1 MKKVLILGSTGSIG
15 QSTLEVIKAN
25 NKDFSISGLVAKS
38 NKKLLLEQ
46 ANKFNVKKICLIN
59 NDSKND
65 IFVSESEIEDLIF
78 SDQVVIVVAA
88 ISGIAGLKTILSSI
102 KAGKRILIAN
112 KEPLVAAGQ
121 ILMKEAKKSNSEIIP
136 IDSEHCAI
144 HQCLKNIE
152 REDLNRIIITCS
164 GGPFLG
170 KKITN
175 FNKVSVEDA
184 LNHPVWKMGTKNLI
198 DSASLMNK
206 ALEIIEAKWLFDLK
220 SEQIDVIIHPQSII
234 HSMVETKD
242 NSILSVMSEPDM
254 KICIAY
260 GLGFPRK
267 IKSLSKPLSLIE
279 NNLLEFINI
288 DQIDFPS
295 IKFARDALTS
305 GGLMPAVLNAA
316 NEIAV
321 EKFINNEIKFDLIF
335 DTIKH
340 VMEKFDKE
348 NSKIDPSLEQIL
360 EANEKARSFSLNY
373 ICLLYTSDAADE

>member
-65 IFVSESEIEDLIF
+65 IFISESEIEDLIF
-78 SDQVVIVVAA
+78 SDQVDIVVAA

-152 REDLNRIIITCS
+152 KEDLNRIIITCS

-220 SEQIDVIIHPQSII
+220 SEQIEVIIHPQSII

-242 NSILSVMSEPDM
+242 NCILSVMSEPDM

-260 GLGFPRK
+260 GLGYPRK

-305 GGLMPAVLNAA
+305 GGLMPAALNAA

-348 NSKIDPSLEQIL
+348 NSEINPSLEQIL
-360 EANEKARSFSLNY
+360 EADKKARLFSLNY
-373 ICLLYTSDAADE
+373 IKKI

>member
-78 SDQVVIVVAA
+78 SDQVDIVVAA

-175 FNKVSVEDA
+175 FNEVSVEDA

-373 ICLLYTSDAADE
+373 IKKI

>member
-78 SDQVVIVVAA
+78 SDQVDIVVAA

-360 EANEKARSFSLNY
+360 EANEKARLFSLNY
-373 ICLLYTSDAADE
+373 IKKI

>member
-1 MKKVLILGSTGSIG
+1 LKKVLILGSTGSIG
-15 QSTLEVIKAN
+15 QSTLEVIEAN
-25 NKDFSISGLVAKS
+25 NEDFSLAGLVAKS
-38 NKKLLLEQ
+38 NEKLLLEQ
-46 ANKFNVKKICLIN
+46 ANKYKVNNICLIN
-59 NDSKND
+59 KKSKND
-65 IFVSESEIEDLIF
+65 FFISESELEDLIF
-78 SDQVVIVVAA
+78 SDQVDVVVAA

-102 KAGKRILIAN
+102 QAGKRVLIAN

-121 ILMKEAKKSNSEIIP
+121 ILMEEAKQSNSEIIP

-152 REDLNRIIITCS
+152 KEDLNRIIITCS

-175 FNKVSVEDA
+175 LNEVSVEDA
-184 LNHPVWKMGTKNLI
+184 LNHPVWKMGAKNLI

-267 IKSLSKPLSLIE
+267 IKSLSKPLSFFE

-295 IKFARDALTS
+295 IKFARDALVS
-305 GGLMPAVLNAA
+305 GGLMPVALNAA

-340 VMEKFDKE
+340 VMERFDK
-348 NSKIDPSLEQIL
+348 NNPKIQPTLEQIL
-360 EANEKARSFSLNY
+360 AADEEARSFSLDY
-373 ICLLYTSDAADE
+373 IKKIQ

>member
-78 SDQVVIVVAA
+78 SDQVDIVVAA

-170 KKITN
+170 KKITD

-267 IKSLSKPLSLIE
+267 IKSLSKTLSLIE

-305 GGLMPAVLNAA
+305 GGLVPAALNAA

-373 ICLLYTSDAADE
+373 IKKI

>member
-65 IFVSESEIEDLIF
+65 IFISESEIEDLIF
-78 SDQVVIVVAA
+78 SDQVDIVVAA

-121 ILMKEAKKSNSEIIP
+121 ILMKEAKKSNSELIP

-164 GGPFLG
+164 GGPFLD

-242 NSILSVMSEPDM
+242 NSILSVMSVPDM

-288 DQIDFPS
+288 DQIDFAS
-295 IKFARDALTS
+295 IKFARDALAS

-316 NEIAV
+316 NEVAV

-360 EANEKARSFSLNY
+360 EADEKARLFSLNY
-373 ICLLYTSDAADE
+373 IKKI

>member
-25 NKDFSISGLVAKS
+25 NEDFSISGLVAKS

-78 SDQVVIVVAA
+78 SDQVDIVVAA

-175 FNKVSVEDA
+175 FNEVSVEDA
-184 LNHPVWKMGTKNLI
+184 LNHPVWKMGSKNLI

-305 GGLMPAVLNAA
+305 GGLMPTVLNAA

-360 EANEKARSFSLNY
+360 EANEKARLCSLNY
-373 ICLLYTSDAADE
+373 IKKI

>member
-15 QSTLEVIKAN
+15 QSTLQVIKAN

-78 SDQVVIVVAA
+78 SDQVDIVVAA

-175 FNKVSVEDA
+175 FDKVSVEDA

-360 EANEKARSFSLNY
+360 EANEKARLFSLNY
-373 ICLLYTSDAADE
+373 IKKI

>member
-78 SDQVVIVVAA
+78 SDQVDIVVAA

-152 REDLNRIIITCS
+152 REDLKRIIITCS

-175 FNKVSVEDA
+175 LNKVSVEDA

-360 EANEKARSFSLNY
+360 EANERARLLSLNY
-373 ICLLYTSDAADE
+373 IKKI

>member
-78 SDQVVIVVAA
+78 SDQVDIVVAA

-152 REDLNRIIITCS
+152 KKDLKRIIITCS

-305 GGLMPAVLNAA
+305 GGLMPTVLNAA

-360 EANEKARSFSLNY
+360 EANEKARLFSLNY
-373 ICLLYTSDAADE
+373 IKKI

>member
-78 SDQVVIVVAA
+78 SDQVDIVVAA

-144 HQCLKNIE
+144 HQCLKNVE
-152 REDLNRIIITCS
+152 KEDLNRIIITCS

-170 KKITN
+170 
-175 FNKVSVEDA
+175 
-184 LNHPVWKMGTKNLI
+184 
-198 DSASLMNK
+198 
-206 ALEIIEAKWLFDLK
+206 
-220 SEQIDVIIHPQSII
+220 
-234 HSMVETKD
+234 
-242 NSILSVMSEPDM
+242 
-254 KICIAY
+254 
-260 GLGFPRK
+260 
-267 IKSLSKPLSLIE
+267 LSLIH
-279 NNLLEFINI
+279 I
-288 DQIDFPS
+288 
-295 IKFARDALTS
+295 
-305 GGLMPAVLNAA
+305 
-316 NEIAV
+316 
-321 EKFINNEIKFDLIF
+321 
-335 DTIKH
+335 
-340 VMEKFDKE
+340 
-348 NSKIDPSLEQIL
+348 
-360 EANEKARSFSLNY
+360 
-373 ICLLYTSDAADE
+373 

>member
-78 SDQVVIVVAA
+78 SDQVDIVVAA

-360 EANEKARSFSLNY
+360 EANEKARLLSLNY
-373 ICLLYTSDAADE
+373 IKKI

>member
-78 SDQVVIVVAA
+78 SDQVDIVVAA

-144 HQCLKNIE
+144 HQCLKNIKK
-152 REDLNRIIITCS
+152 EDLNRIIITCS

-360 EANEKARSFSLNY
+360 EANEKARLISLNY
-373 ICLLYTSDAADE
+373 IKKI

>member
-78 SDQVVIVVAA
+78 SDQVDIVVAA

-121 ILMKEAKKSNSEIIP
+121 ILMREAKKSNSELIP

-152 REDLNRIIITCS
+152 KEDLNRIIITCS

-175 FNKVSVEDA
+175 FNKVSVGDA

-360 EANEKARSFSLNY
+360 EANEKARLFSLNY
-373 ICLLYTSDAADE
+373 IKKI

>member
-78 SDQVVIVVAA
+78 SDQVDIVVAA

-152 REDLNRIIITCS
+152 REDLKRIIITCS

-175 FNKVSVEDA
+175 LNKVSVEDA

-360 EANEKARSFSLNY
+360 EANEKARLFSLNY
-373 ICLLYTSDAADE
+373 IKKI

>member
-78 SDQVVIVVAA
+78 SDQVDIVVAA

-175 FNKVSVEDA
+175 FNKVSLEDA

-360 EANEKARSFSLNY
+360 EANEKARLFSLNY
-373 ICLLYTSDAADE
+373 IKKI

>member
-15 QSTLEVIKAN
+15 QSTLEVIEAN
-25 NKDFSISGLVAKS
+25 KEDFSLAGLVAKS
-38 NKKLLLEQ
+38 NEKLLLEQ
-46 ANKFNVKKICLIN
+46 ANKYKVNNICLIN
-59 NDSKND
+59 KKSKND
-65 IFVSESEIEDLIF
+65 VFISESEIEDLIF
-78 SDQVVIVVAA
+78 SDQVDIVVAA

-305 GGLMPAVLNAA
+305 GGIMPSVLNAA

-360 EANEKARSFSLNY
+360 EANEKARLFSLNY
-373 ICLLYTSDAADE
+373 IKKI